1 MEQSFTSKM
10 VELEKHYPKEI
21 TKAATEVG
29 KLLNGF
35 SISEANQ
42 VLNLVFERLTEMAI
56 LKMD

>member
-10 VELEKHYPKEI
+10 VELEQHYPKEI

-42 VLNLVFERLTEMAI
+42 VLNLVFERLSEMAI